1 MANVFKNL
9 IRKEFGDKNYYKY
22 FFCYQNMLYNDDF
35 EIDQVTKDEVYDDI
49 YNNLKNLDMKTLVKK
64 QNRLADTMMTAFSI
78 SSTFLVVVAFYVATM
93 WILLSQGLNPMV
105 VKFCVIVTST
115 AFLYKAYEYIIN
127 KFCYV
132 DAHIAIIYKTVLERL
147 LEQH

>member
-35 EIDQVTKDEVYDDI
+35 EIDQVVKDEVYDDI
-49 YNNLKNLDMKTLVKK
+49 YNNLKNLDIKTLVKK

-78 SSTFLVVVAFYVATM
+78 SSTFLIVVAFYVATI
-93 WILLSQGLNPMV
+93 WILLSQGLNPDV
-105 VKFCVIVTST
+105 VKLCVIISSA
-115 AFLYKAYEYIIN
+115 AFLYKA
-127 KFCYV
+127 
-132 DAHIAIIYKTVLERL
+132 
-147 LEQH
+147 